1 MNYPCINKKTKLNCS
16 ELKIIS
22 YFSQSFKTNYKMVK
36 LKIGIGVT
44 IMSLSLLM
52 SSCGGS
58 EPDDIN
64 NVDLSDTLEDEF
76 AEMFE
81 SPDEDYHL
89 PSPLQVAS
97 IFKKS
102 GLEYNAGVTNPPE
115 NASNYTEEL
124 DQMLNF
130 GVYSADMAYCV
141 LNEQSNEGR
150 KYLAVISDMAGEI
163 GMEAVFE
170 NEDLMNRFDANIE
183 DKDSIEILM
192 IDIHER
198 TEAYMEENDM
208 QHTSAIHFAGAWTEG
223 MYLGVYDYENN
234 PEKEGVGSQLTEQM
248 AILSNIIKGLKDPRN
263 DGMELGWLITDL
275 TNIQDKFDGFE
286 SVTAYYDDENAEEL
300 VLGEGEFESLAE
312 LIKELRAKITNG

>member
-1 MNYPCINKKTKLNCS
+1 MKTGLS
-16 ELKIIS
+16 L
-22 YFSQSFKTNYKMVK
+22 M
-36 LKIGIGVT
+36 
-44 IMSLSLLM
+44 IMSLSLLFTA
-52 SSCGGS
+52 CGGG
-58 EPDDIN
+58 EGDDDLN
-64 NVDLSDTLEDEF
+64 NVNVDTTAEDEF
-76 AEMFE
+76 DESMFE
-81 SPDEDYHL
+81 SPDIDYHL

-102 GLEYNAGVTNPPE
+102 GLEYNAGVTNPTD
-115 NASNYTEEL
+115 NASKYTDDL
-124 DQMLNF
+124 NQMLNF

-150 KYLAVISDMAGEI
+150 KYLKVISDLAGEI

-170 NEDLMNRFDANIE
+170 NQDLMDRFDANIE

-198 TEAYMEENDM
+198 TEEYMEENDM

-234 PEKEGVGSQLTEQM
+234 PEKDGVGSQLTEQM
-248 AILSNIIKGLKDPRN
+248 AILSNIIKGLEDPKN

-275 TNIQDKFDGFE
+275 KKIQSTFDNFS
-286 SVTAYYDDENAEEL
+286 SVKAYYEDENADEL
-300 VLGEGEFESLAE
+300 ILADGEFESLAV
-312 LIKELRAKITNG
+312 LIKDLRSKIING